1 MKKLFLIV
9 LLFACCSVRLSSADD
24 ESRTIRDE
32 NGEIIG
38 RIDDTAHGKAVC
50 DANGRIIG
58 RIEDTANSRV
68 IRDGNG
74 KIHRA
79 NRFIYAAESVKPG
92 QLGGKIF
99 AVRSD

>member
-50 DANGRIIG
+50 DANGRIVG

-74 KIHRA
+74 KIIGRIDSSTPQRA
-79 NRFIYAAESVKPG
+79 
-92 QLGGKIF
+92 
-99 AVRSD
+99 